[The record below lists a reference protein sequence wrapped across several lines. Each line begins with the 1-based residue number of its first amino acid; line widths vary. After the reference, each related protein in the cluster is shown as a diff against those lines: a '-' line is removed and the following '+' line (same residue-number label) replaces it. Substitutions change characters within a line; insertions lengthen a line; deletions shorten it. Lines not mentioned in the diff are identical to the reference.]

1 MKWFYNFKIGS
12 KLILGYLVIA
22 VIAAGIGIMGL
33 VGIQK
38 ISEQDVYLY
47 EKMAK
52 PLGELI
58 YIVDAFQGIV
68 GNTQDLLGASSSAE
82 IDTIELEIFKRNSRF
97 DGNLKTFQTSLSSP
111 EAIEIADETYL
122 LKDEFD
128 RIVTEAIDLLRQGK
142 QGDAL
147 VLINSADFEEIKRK
161 IEDNYRKMMDIK
173 LEAVKDT
180 AKSNVIIAEV
190 NTRNTIAL
198 LVAGVVISLLLG
210 LFIASTITRPI
221 AKISE
226 MIKEMSLG
234 HLGMRLNM
242 QCHDEVGVMAAAMD
256 HFADDLQ
263 NVVIKTIHQIS
274 DGDLSAEIEPKD
286 EADEII
292 PALKRTIETVR
303 GLIAE
308 STMLSQAAVEG
319 KLQIRGNADAFKGG
333 FREILVGFN
342 ETMDALVTPLNMA
355 ASYVEQIGN
364 GVIPEKISESYY
376 GDFDTF
382 KNSINACIDG
392 LAALEEGN
400 QVLGLMNSND
410 FSQAVEGN
418 YLGIYAEIAES
429 INGIRRLLLTITRIA
444 GNIREGN
451 LSDLPKLKQEGKRSQ
466 NDRLMPT
473 LIEMM
478 ENIFMLVEETETM
491 AQTAVEGNLSF
502 RGDSNKFCGEYAQVI
517 EGFNQTLDAV
527 IEPVKEASDVLRE
540 LAQGNLHTMVMGDYQ
555 GDHARIKDDLNET
568 IMSLAIYIGEIT
580 STLEA
585 MGRGNLKQ
593 EIAAE
598 FRGDF
603 LVIKKALN
611 AINSGL
617 STTLA
622 DIDSVSAQVEMGAM
636 QISDSGQAL
645 AQGTTEQASSIE
657 VLTTSIEQVAD
668 ETRHNAIRANEAN
681 QRAIAVRKNAEV
693 GNHQMKKM
701 VAAMDEIYE
710 SSNNISK
717 IIKVIDDI
725 AFQTNILALNAAV
738 EAARAGQHGRGFAVV
753 AQEVRNLAVRS
764 SDAAKETTGLIE
776 GSIDKVEVGTRVA
789 DETASSLKEISREI
803 EKVTSLIGNIAQAS
817 NDQATEIEQI
827 NQGVEQISMVVQTNS
842 ATAEQSAA
850 ASEEL
855 SGQAQLLKQMVG
867 TFEIKVIG

>member
-1 MKWFYNFKIGS
+1 MKWFYNLKIGS
-12 KLILGYLVIA
+12 KVILGYLVIA
-22 VIAAGIGIMGL
+22 VIAGGIGVMGL
-33 VGIQK
+33 AGIQK

-58 YIVDAFQGIV
+58 YIVDAFQGLV
-68 GNTQDLLGASSSAE
+68 GNTQDLLGATSPEE
-82 IDTIELEIFKRNSRF
+82 IDAIELEILKRNSRF
-97 DGNLKTFQTSLSSP
+97 DANLKTFQTTLSSL

-122 LKDEFD
+122 LKDDFD
-128 RIVTEAIDLLRQGK
+128 LIVTNVIDLVRQGN
-142 QGDAL
+142 QGEAL
-147 VLINSADFEEIKRK
+147 GLINSSDFEVAKQK
-161 IEDNYRKMMDIK
+161 IEENYRAMMDIK
-173 LEAVKDT
+173 LEAVKGT
-180 AKSNVIIAEV
+180 AKSNHDIATET
-190 NTRNTIAL
+190 TRMTIAL
-198 LVAGVVISLLLG
+198 LVVGVVISLLLG

-221 AKISE
+221 AKIRD

-234 HLGMRLNM
+234 HLGMRLYM
-242 QCHDEVGVMAAAMD
+242 DSLDEVGEMATAMD

-263 NVVIKTIHQIS
+263 NVVIKTIQQIS
-274 DGDLSAEIEPKD
+274 DGDLSAEIEQKD

-292 PALKRTIETVR
+292 PALKQTIKTVR
-303 GLIAE
+303 DLIAE
-308 STMLSQAAVEG
+308 STMLAQAAVDG
-319 KLQIRGNADAFKGG
+319 KLQIRGDANAFKGG
-333 FREILVGFN
+333 YREILAGFN
-342 ETMDALVTPLNMA
+342 DTLDALVTPLNVA

-364 GVIPEKISESYY
+364 GVIPEKIDETYY

-392 LAALEEGN
+392 LSALEEGN
-400 QVLGLMNSND
+400 RVLGLMNRND
-410 FSQAVEGN
+410 FSQAIEGN

-429 INGIRRLLLTITRIA
+429 INGIRQLLLTITRIA

-451 LSDLPKLKQEGKRSQ
+451 LSDLPKLKQDGKRSE

-473 LIEMM
+473 LAGMM

-491 AQTAVEGNLSF
+491 AQIAVEGNLSF
-502 RGDSNKFCGEYAQVI
+502 RGDSSKFRGEYAQVI

-540 LAQGNLHTMVMGDYQ
+540 LAQGNLHAMVRGDYQ
-555 GDHARIKDDLNET
+555 GDHAKIKDDLNES
-568 IMSLAIYIGEIT
+568 IMSLAIYVGEIT
-580 STLEA
+580 SVLEA
-585 MGRGNLKQ
+585 MGQGNLKQ
-593 EIAAE
+593 EIEAE
-598 FRGDF
+598 FKGDF
-603 LVIKKALN
+603 KEIENSLN
-611 AINSGL
+611 TINTRL
-617 STTLA
+617 STTLS
-622 DIDSVSAQVEMGAM
+622 DIDSVSAQVEMGAI

-668 ETRHNAIRANEAN
+668 KTKHNAIRANEAN
-681 QRAIAVRKNAEV
+681 EGAIAVRKNAEI

-701 VAAMDEIYE
+701 VAAMDEIDE
-710 SSNNISK
+710 SANSISK

-753 AQEVRNLAVRS
+753 AQEVRSLAIRC
-764 SDAAKETTGLIE
+764 SDAAKETTALIE

-789 DETASSLKEISREI
+789 DETASSLKEISSEI
-803 EKVTSLIGNIAQAS
+803 KKVTHLVGNIAQAS
-817 NDQATEIEQI
+817 SDQAAEIEQI
-827 NQGVEQISMVVQTNS
+827 NQGIEQVSLVIQTNA

-867 TFEIKVIG
+867 TFEIKTIG

>member
-1 MKWFYNFKIGS
+1 
-12 KLILGYLVIA
+12 
-22 VIAAGIGIMGL
+22 
-33 VGIQK
+33 
-38 ISEQDVYLY
+38 
-47 EKMAK
+47 
-52 PLGELI
+52 
-58 YIVDAFQGIV
+58 
-68 GNTQDLLGASSSAE
+68 
-82 IDTIELEIFKRNSRF
+82 
-97 DGNLKTFQTSLSSP
+97 
-111 EAIEIADETYL
+111 
-122 LKDEFD
+122 
-128 RIVTEAIDLLRQGK
+128 
-142 QGDAL
+142 
-147 VLINSADFEEIKRK
+147 
-161 IEDNYRKMMDIK
+161 
-173 LEAVKDT
+173 
-180 AKSNVIIAEV
+180 
-190 NTRNTIAL
+190 
-198 LVAGVVISLLLG
+198 
-210 LFIASTITRPI
+210 
-221 AKISE
+221 
-226 MIKEMSLG
+226 
-234 HLGMRLNM
+234 
-242 QCHDEVGVMAAAMD
+242 
-256 HFADDLQ
+256 
-263 NVVIKTIHQIS
+263 
-274 DGDLSAEIEPKD
+274 
-286 EADEII
+286 
-292 PALKRTIETVR
+292 
-303 GLIAE
+303 
-308 STMLSQAAVEG
+308 
-319 KLQIRGNADAFKGG
+319 
-333 FREILVGFN
+333 
-342 ETMDALVTPLNMA
+342 
-355 ASYVEQIGN
+355 
-364 GVIPEKISESYY
+364 
-376 GDFDTF
+376 
-382 KNSINACIDG
+382 
-392 LAALEEGN
+392 
-400 QVLGLMNSND
+400 
-410 FSQAVEGN
+410 
-418 YLGIYAEIAES
+418 
-429 INGIRRLLLTITRIA
+429 
-444 GNIREGN
+444 
-451 LSDLPKLKQEGKRSQ
+451 
-466 NDRLMPT
+466 
-473 LIEMM
+473 
-478 ENIFMLVEETETM
+478 
-491 AQTAVEGNLSF
+491 
-502 RGDSNKFCGEYAQVI
+502 
-517 EGFNQTLDAV
+517 
-527 IEPVKEASDVLRE
+527 SDVLRE